1 MLDAVVAALSAAWAA
16 GGAARGRAPGR
27 QRELA
32 DAEGWIWLPE
42 TDGAGR
48 SR

>member
-32 DAEGWIWLPE
+32 APKGWIWLPE